1 MITLLVFSLIFA
13 FCMAWMIG
21 ANDVANA
28 MGTSVGSKA
37 LTLKQAVLLAAIF
50 EFGGAFLVGG
60 GVTDTVRKGIIN
72 PDHFMDANLFPQ
84 APAGAAT
91 PGPSVKPT
99 LDTGPGLFALGML
112 CALITAVL
120 WLFLTN
126 RLGIPVST
134 THSIVGAIIGFGL
147 AALVPKIGWQA
158 IEWAS
163 LGKISIGWVVSPVAG
178 GVLSFIMFVIIRR
191 YILRSPTPL
200 EAVRTL
206 APYLLGLV
214 IVVVVLSVLVKGL
227 KNFHLEIDL
236 WSAFAAALLVATLAG
251 IFMRMMSRSHPP
263 SERLEDQ
270 FFYVEGVFRRLQIV
284 TACYVA
290 FAHGS
295 NDVAN
300 AVGPLAGILEVW
312 KTGVVGSTAPIQS
325 IVLAIGGLGIV
336 LGLAMWGYRVIET
349 VGKKI
354 TEMTPS
360 RGFCAEFGAA
370 TIVLLF
376 SMMKLPISTTQ
387 TLVGAVLG
395 VGLARG
401 LASIDMGV
409 IRKIFSAWIIEL
421 PLTAAVTATIFLA
434 LQFIFT

>member
-1 MITLLVFSLIFA
+1 
-13 FCMAWMIG
+13 
-21 ANDVANA
+21 
-28 MGTSVGSKA
+28 
-37 LTLKQAVLLAAIF
+37 
-50 EFGGAFLVGG
+50 
-60 GVTDTVRKGIIN
+60 
-72 PDHFMDANLFPQ
+72 
-84 APAGAAT
+84 
-91 PGPSVKPT
+91 
-99 LDTGPGLFALGML
+99 
-112 CALITAVL
+112 
-120 WLFLTN
+120 
-126 RLGIPVST
+126 
-134 THSIVGAIIGFGL
+134 
-147 AALVPKIGWQA
+147 
-158 IEWAS
+158 
-163 LGKISIGWVVSPVAG
+163 
-178 GVLSFIMFVIIRR
+178 MFVIIRR

-200 EAVRTL
+200 ESVRTM

-214 IVVVVLSVLVKGL
+214 IVVVILSALVKGL

-236 WSAFAAALLVATLAG
+236 WSAFAAALTVATLAG
-251 IFMRMMSRSHPP
+251 IFMRMISRPRPS

-295 NDVAN
+295 TDVAN

-312 KTGVVGSTAPIQS
+312 KSGVVGTTAPIPS

-349 VGKKI
+349 IGKKI

-360 RGFCAEFGAA
+360 RGFSAEFGAA

-376 SMMKLPISTTQ
+376 SMLKLPISTTQ

-421 PLTAAVTATIFLA
+421 PLTAAFTATIFLS